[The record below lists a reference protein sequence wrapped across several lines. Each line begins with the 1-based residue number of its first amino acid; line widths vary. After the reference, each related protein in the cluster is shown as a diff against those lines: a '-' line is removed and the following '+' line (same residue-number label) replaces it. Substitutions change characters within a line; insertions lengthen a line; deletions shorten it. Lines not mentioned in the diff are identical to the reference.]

1 MKSASPGEL
10 YARLLGDA
18 WRELAEPVRALHSAG
33 REIRGRFV
41 VMHGKG
47 RFARRLAKW
56 SRLPAA
62 TKCAETRLKVV
73 ADGDRQR
80 WERHFDAVSFVTT
93 QWAGAD
99 GCLME
104 RIRSW
109 ELSFRLRA
117 DDGALHYEQRRARFC
132 LGPLRVWLPWTPVV
146 HASERLDGP
155 SRVRVSVSV
164 RLPLIGRL
172 IAYDGWLDVEAS
184 PA

>member
-33 REIRGRFV
+33 GELRGRFV

-47 RFARRLAKW
+47 RIARRLAKW
-56 SRLPAA
+56 SGLPGA
-62 TKCAETRLKVV
+62 TKSAETRLKIV

-80 WERHFDAVSFVTT
+80 WERHFDGERLVTT
-93 QWAGAD
+93 QWAGDD
-99 GCLME
+99 GCLVE

-109 ELSFRLRA
+109 ELKFRLRVE
-117 DDGALHYEQRRARFC
+117 DGALHYEQQRARLC
-132 LGPLRVWLPWTPVV
+132 LGPLRIWLPWIPVV
-146 HASERLDGP
+146 SATERADGP
-155 SRVRVSVSV
+155 SRVRVSVNV

-172 IAYDGWLDVEAS
+172 VAYDGWLDVEAS